1 MGHPVWFQ
9 SEEAEKRSAAKPRNE
24 NSKIPKW
31 ENKED
36 MKLLKTLPVIKVD
49 KRSRKVSQAVDDGEI
64 TNTMSDTDS
73 NKCYTD
79 IKLEKTNIKNGK

>member
-1 MGHPVWFQ
+1 
-9 SEEAEKRSAAKPRNE
+9 
-24 NSKIPKW
+24 
-31 ENKED
+31 